1 MDQLEGTKREG
12 TTVDQ
17 FIRSQMEEVLKVVN
31 KYLGTLDNGGY
42 KVTSQLVWFLWAF
55 RWF

>member
-1 MDQLEGTKREG
+1 MEHLRGTKREG

-17 FIRSQMEEVLKVVN
+17 YIRSEMAEVLRVVN

-42 KVTSQLVWFLWAF
+42 KVTPQLVPLIF
-55 RWF
+55 